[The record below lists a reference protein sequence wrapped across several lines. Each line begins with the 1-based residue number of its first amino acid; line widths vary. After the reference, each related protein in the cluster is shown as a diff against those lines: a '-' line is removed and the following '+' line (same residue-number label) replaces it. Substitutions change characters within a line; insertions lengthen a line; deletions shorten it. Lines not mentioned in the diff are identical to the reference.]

1 MHQATEFTELM
12 KTQMGV
18 EVFILAGWKDEDG
31 QIKKAK

>member
-1 MHQATEFTELM
+1 MHQATEFAQLV

-31 QIKKAK
+31 QTKKAK